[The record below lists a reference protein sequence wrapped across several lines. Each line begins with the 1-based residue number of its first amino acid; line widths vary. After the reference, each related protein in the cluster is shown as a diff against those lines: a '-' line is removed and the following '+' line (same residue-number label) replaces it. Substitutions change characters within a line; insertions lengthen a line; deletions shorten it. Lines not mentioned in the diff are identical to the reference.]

1 MVCVGCNVAYGAGR
15 FNFSVRLLKSMS
27 GFLVLNIGL
36 GNAWLA
42 GTFSS
47 ESCKDI
53 CSEIG
58 RMVLQVFSGDA

>member
-1 MVCVGCNVAYGAGR
+1 MVCVGCNVTYGAGR

-42 GTFSS
+42 GS
-47 ESCKDI
+47 SCKDI